1 MAWVFF
7 LLAVALT
14 VPILGLAI
22 LSAQWEAYLVAALF
36 LAPFWF
42 LWWKVVQLTRPR
54 AQLRQFDLDE
64 LVQRDAGLRQ
74 FDLDELLQRDAA
86 LLEPDEES
94 SLIDYAKEIE
104 KERKRKTDLAWA
116 RRVIE
121 DEASV
126 ERSSP
131 GRKGIPRA
139 VRHAVWS
146 RDGGRCVECGS
157 SEKLEFDHIIPL
169 SRGGSNTERN
179 IQLLCES
186 CNRRK
191 GATLG

>member
-1 MAWVFF
+1 MVVFWVFLVAVVISVPMVWLAIALGGGSAWVM
-7 LLAVALT
+7 V
-14 VPILGLAI
+14 G
-22 LSAQWEAYLVAALF
+22 LF

-42 LWWKVVQLTRPR
+42 MWLKAIQWRWQAR
-54 AQLRQFDLDE
+54 QLRHLDP
-64 LVQRDAGLRQ
+64 
-74 FDLDELLQRDAA
+74 DELLQRDPEG
-86 LLEPDEES
+86 LGPDEES
-94 SLIDYAKEIE
+94 FLIEHAKAIAR
-104 KERKRKTDLAWA
+104 ERKRKTDLAWA
-116 RRVIE
+116 RRVIG
-121 DEASV
+121 DEGSV
-126 ERSSP
+126 ERPSS

-146 RDGGRCVECGS
+146 RDGARCVECGS
-157 SEKLEFDHIIPL
+157 SERLEFDHIIPL